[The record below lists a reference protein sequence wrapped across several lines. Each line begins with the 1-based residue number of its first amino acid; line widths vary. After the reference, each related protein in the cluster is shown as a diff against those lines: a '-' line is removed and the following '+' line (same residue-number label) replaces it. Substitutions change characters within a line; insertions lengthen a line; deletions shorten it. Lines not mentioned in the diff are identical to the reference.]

1 MGSPGKAFPV
11 TSKTVEEL
19 HTLALSLTET
29 IEEKNLSLSHQK
41 STNKA
46 LGVRVSELENKLK
59 SVENSAIKICSE
71 RLKLSAQKQGD
82 EFAFFTASFDESIS
96 DDFKPG
102 DQGSK
107 LLYSEIPAKK
117 SVSFDKSAG
126 AVDFLSDQTETSHSN
141 FHNPETK
148 SDGMSYVTNGEIT
161 TNGHITENA
170 VENADDVTVDDATID
185 DVTIDDATT
194 NDVTIED
201 SELEKCLS
209 DWAKHTS
216 VESQSSS
223 PTENDVPNLD
233 KLLMSGSRVPGEIS
247 ETGAGVTNLESFE

>member
-1 MGSPGKAFPV
+1 MGPPILWEGPPI
-11 TSKTVEEL
+11 L
-19 HTLALSLTET
+19 RGR
-29 IEEKNLSLSHQK
+29 EKSSFLLDYFF
-41 STNKA
+41 A
-46 LGVRVSELENKLK
+46 DDVRFD
-59 SVENSAIKICSE
+59 SA
-71 RLKLSAQKQGD
+71 
-82 EFAFFTASFDESIS
+82 
-96 DDFKPG
+96 KP
-102 DQGSK
+102 
-107 LLYSEIPAKK
+107 LLYLVQNPVHGGSSTREEAQL
-117 SVSFDKSAG
+117 
-126 AVDFLSDQTETSHSN
+126 DFLSDQTETSYSN